1 VFGQTVQT
9 TIPLGPERDAALKKD
24 FERKRSRLIECYTDG
39 STVDWRH
46 DLLMDHISPRWNHT
60 YRQELIDKY
69 SNDSVRAQASG
80 DGIAGTLTIA
90 MDSIVES
97 AKAWL
102 AKYPRT
108 TVPAFSNDATTAPFV
123 SDTGVLSK
131 ARAPVD
137 DPAYHPAQLNNFY
150 GGVEKCDP
158 RHCVNCKL
166 HRVR

>member
-1 VFGQTVQT
+1 
-9 TIPLGPERDAALKKD
+9 LGPERDAALKKD

-108 TVPAFSNDATTAPFV
+108 TVPAFSNDATTAP
-123 SDTGVLSK
+123 S
-131 ARAPVD
+131 
-137 DPAYHPAQLNNFY
+137 
-150 GGVEKCDP
+150 
-158 RHCVNCKL
+158 
-166 HRVR
+166 